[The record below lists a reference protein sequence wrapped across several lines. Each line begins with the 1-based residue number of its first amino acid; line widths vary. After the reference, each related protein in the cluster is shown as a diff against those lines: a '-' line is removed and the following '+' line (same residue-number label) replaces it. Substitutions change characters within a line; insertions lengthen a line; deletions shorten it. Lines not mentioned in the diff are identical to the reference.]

1 MFYLTG
7 RLEFSAAHRLYN
19 PQLSPEANHEAY
31 GYCAGEHGH
40 GHNYW
45 LEVTVKGRAN
55 PETGVVMDIN
65 RLMAIMKEQVLDH
78 VDHKH
83 LNKGVEILKGVIPTA
98 ENLAV
103 VFWNELEPAMGGCT
117 LDNIKVYETEDIFVE
132 YRGEGDRTV
141 PRIEGATEE

>member
-7 RLEFSAAHRLYN
+7 RLEFAAAHRLYN
-19 PQLSPEANHEAY
+19 PQLSPEANHDAY

-45 LEVTVKGRAN
+45 LEVTVRGPAN

-65 RLMAIMKEQVLDH
+65 RLMEIMKEQVLSK

-83 LNKGVEILKGVIPTA
+83 LNLDVEILKGVIPTA

-103 VFWNELEPAMGGCT
+103 IFWNELEPAIGEGCE
-117 LDNIKVYETEDIFVE
+117 LDNIKVYETETIYVE

-141 PRIEGATEE
+141 PRIEGA